1 MARFV
6 HRGRSGFVTNRWILI
21 VTIVQTGLYRI
32 AMARRLSL
40 EVLGPVRVELDGV
53 PLVVDTRKAIA
64 LLAYLAVADRPASR
78 ATLAAL
84 LWPESDEPGAHGA
97 LRRTLSVLNRAL
109 GGTGLAIDRQ
119 SVGLRSGDLEVDLW
133 QFRSALSR
141 VREHDHGIEDTCP
154 GCLGLLDEAIALD
167 RGEFMAGFALRSSAD
182 FDDWQASQAETY
194 RRELTGA
201 LERLARGRIAGG
213 SWEAAIAAAR
223 RWLELDG
230 LHEPA
235 QRLLISALAAAGE
248 SAAALR
254 QYRECVR
261 ILDHELGVAPLAE
274 TTALAETIRD
284 GRFKAFVRP
293 REAGPTARARA
304 ELPMPEAA
312 RRVSAFV
319 GRAEELAALVAGY
332 HAVGPDGR
340 LLVIEGEAGIGKTRL
355 AAALADRVREDGGTV
370 VMAEAYGG
378 ETGIAFAPIVEL
390 IRSGMSNPGAAAR
403 LKAVG
408 GDSLG
413 EAARLMPLLPGSPD
427 SRRAPA
433 GEPFG
438 RARLFEALADV
449 LVALADGPSAGI
461 VILDDLHRAD
471 ASTLE
476 FVGYLARRLRTR
488 PIALAITWRPEEMA
502 PGARDVIL
510 ASAERESLV
519 VRVDLSRLDREQVA
533 ELATVTLGQPIEI
546 TLADSLFERSEGLP
560 LYVAEALAARDW
572 SDERMPDGVVAL
584 LGDRIDASSAIA
596 RQILSAAAVIGRSF
610 DLDIVRAASGRADEE
625 AVDGLDELVLRRL
638 IHETGLDDRGGV
650 RYDFTHGRL
659 RDVAYDRL
667 SLARRRLLHGRV
679 ADAMV
684 GVTDSGSD
692 IGRWSLIA
700 HHQALAG
707 RSNRAAD
714 AHRQAGAA
722 ARSVFANAEARE
734 HLEAALAL
742 GHPAVADI
750 HGALGD
756 VLTLLG
762 DYDGAIAHLETA
774 LGLAGPEEEAG
785 LDHRLGLVL
794 ARVGD
799 RQRADRYLV
808 AALVALGPG
817 GDPGT
822 RAEILA
828 DRGAIA
834 HRDGDSGRAAQL
846 ATEALILGKAAGDPM
861 AVARAE
867 DLLGMVS
874 RSKGDLAAA
883 RDHLGR
889 SIAAADLAESLLPDD
904 RTAARVRIDP
914 SVRIAAL
921 NTLALVCAD
930 AGDRHRA
937 IELTQDALRLCERQG
952 DLHHQAALENNLAD
966 LFHAEGRVDD
976 AMIHLKR
983 AVQLFAEVGG
993 RPGDLRPEVWTLVEW

>member
-1 MARFV
+1 MA
-6 HRGRSGFVTNRWILI
+6 
-21 VTIVQTGLYRI
+21 
-32 AMARRLSL
+32 ARLSL
-40 EVLGPVRVELDGV
+40 EILGPVGVELDRV

-64 LLAYLAVADRPASR
+64 LLAYLAVSDRPASR

-84 LWPESDEPGAHGA
+84 LWPESDDPGAHGA

-119 SVGLRSGDLEVDLW
+119 SIGLRADELEVDLW

-141 VREHDHGIEDTCP
+141 VREHDHGVEETCP
-154 GCLGLLDEAIALD
+154 ACLRLLDEAIALD
-167 RGEFMAGFALRSSAD
+167 RGEFMAGFVLRSSAE
-182 FDDWQASQAETY
+182 FDDWQAGQAEAH

-201 LERLARGRIAGG
+201 LERLARGRISGG
-213 SWEAAIAAAR
+213 SWEAAIAATR
-223 RWLELDG
+223 RWLELDP

-235 QRLLISALAAAGE
+235 QRLLMSALAAAGE

-261 ILDHELGVAPLAE
+261 ILDRELGVAPQAE
-274 TTALAETIRD
+274 TTALAESIRD
-284 GRFKAFVRP
+284 GRFKVLARRP
-293 REAGPTARARA
+293 EVGPTPAPRA
-304 ELPMPEAA
+304 ELPISRPA
-312 RRVSAFV
+312 RRGSALV
-319 GRAEELAALVAGY
+319 GRTDELAALEAGY
-332 HAVGPDGR
+332 RAVGPEGR
-340 LLVIEGEAGIGKTRL
+340 LLLIEGEAGIGKTRL
-355 AAALADRVREDGGTV
+355 AAALAVRVREGGGTV

-390 IRSGMSNPGAAAR
+390 IRSGTSDPGAAAR

-408 GDSLG
+408 RDALG
-413 EAARLMPLLPGSPD
+413 EVARLVPSLPGSPGLRGT
-427 SRRAPA
+427 SP

-438 RARLFEALADV
+438 RSRLFEAVADV
-449 LVALADGPSAGI
+449 LVALADGPSPGI
-461 VILDDLHRAD
+461 LIVDDLHRAD
-471 ASTLE
+471 ASTIE

-488 PIALAITWRPEEMA
+488 PVALVLAWRPEEMA
-502 PGARDVIL
+502 PGAREVIL
-510 ASAERESLV
+510 ASAEREGLV
-519 VRVDLSRLDREQVA
+519 ARVDLSRLDREQVA
-533 ELATVTLGQPIEI
+533 ELATVTLGQPIEA

-584 LGDRIDASSAIA
+584 LGDRIDAASAIA

-610 DLDIVRAASGRADEE
+610 DLDVVRAASGRADEE
-625 AVDGLDELVLRRL
+625 AVDGLDELVQRRL
-638 IHETGLDDRGGV
+638 IHETGLDDHGQV

-684 GVTDSGSD
+684 GATDGESG

-707 RSNRAAD
+707 RSHQAAE
-714 AHRQAGAA
+714 AHRRAGDA

-742 GHPAVADI
+742 GHPAVTGI
-750 HGALGD
+750 HRELGD

-762 DYDGAIAHLETA
+762 DYDGALAHLETA
-774 LGLAGPEEEAG
+774 LGLAGPEEEVD

-799 RQRADRYLV
+799 RERADRYLV
-808 AALVALGPG
+808 AALVGLGPG

-822 RAEILA
+822 RAEIVA

-834 HRDGDSGRAAQL
+834 QRDGDSERAAQL
-846 ATEALILGKAAGDPM
+846 AAEALRLGDAAGDPL

-867 DLLGMVS
+867 DLLGMIS
-874 RSKGDLAAA
+874 RSMGDLASA

-889 SIAAADLAESLLPDD
+889 AIAAADLAESLALND
-904 RTAARVRIDP
+904 RTGARARVDP

-930 AGDRHRA
+930 SGERVRA
-937 IELTQDALRLCERQG
+937 IELTKDALRLCERQG

-966 LFHAEGRVDD
+966 LFHADGRAED
-976 AMIHLKR
+976 AMVHLKR
-983 AVQLFAEVGG
+983 AAALFAEIGG
-993 RPGDLRPEVWTLVEW
+993 RPGDLRPEIWTLVEW